1 MARDSIF
8 EDLIVL
14 ASKMPAWVSFLLA
27 FFSFVI
33 VHTIAVHT
41 VTVDTSHFPPQQQ
54 MHAITASIP
63 QQLIKVL
70 ATFGQVILPMAF
82 VFGGVIAVIKGRR
95 GKKLFNQVASCDE
108 SINRL
113 SWQDFERLLGEYFR
127 RNGFYVIQKGG
138 AAPDGGIDIQL
149 RKGGETYLVQCKHWR
164 AYKVGAQFVR
174 EFYGVMASR
183 GVAGGYFVT
192 SGVYTKEAVRF
203 AQGLNI
209 MLIDGK
215 ALRKVIALDRETSSC
230 ETVVG

>member
-1 MARDSIF
+1 
-8 EDLIVL
+8 
-14 ASKMPAWVSFLLA
+14 
-27 FFSFVI
+27 
-33 VHTIAVHT
+33 
-41 VTVDTSHFPPQQQ
+41 

-164 AYKVGAQFVR
+164 AYNVGAQFVR

-192 SGVYTKEAVRF
+192 SGVYTKEAERF

-215 ALRKVIALDRETSSC
+215 VLRKVIALDRETSSC